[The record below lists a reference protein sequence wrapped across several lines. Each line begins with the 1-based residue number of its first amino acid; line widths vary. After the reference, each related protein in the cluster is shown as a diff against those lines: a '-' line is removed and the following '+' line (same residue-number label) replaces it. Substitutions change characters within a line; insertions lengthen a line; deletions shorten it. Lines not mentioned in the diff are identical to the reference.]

1 MGNAVGGKCMS
12 LKENVV
18 ADGGHVA
25 LADCDAAAGSKDGR
39 SQWALQV
46 NSQITS
52 GRPGQYCLSQRG
64 SAPGVE
70 NVAAKAAAMASS
82 NVNTIAHGANMAVDG
97 RDATY
102 WASKLDVSEP
112 VTFTID
118 VGGRKKLQSASIS
131 WEFPAKSFAILTTA
145 DGEHWT
151 EVFSTDSNALKTT
164 RVALPFQYATKARL
178 IMHEPHAIYGKFQ
191 GRTVYGIKSVSLY
204 ASRLRSIVDSC
215 ANAGKSVDARD
226 KYFMSYVGEFDPCPS
241 KVLRGE
247 LPSLEAAKTSMAST
261 VNEIS
266 DVLPFLASCRE
277 ASTSSFRKTISPDRP
292 SALNRVSHEDKR
304 FLFAEHRRGE
314 SVPGSGVT
322 EKPQTGGGSRDS
334 AFLHLGKLVE
344 SQNGMDA
351 ESVALLMQEGR
362 HAIIEARKALK

>member
-1 MGNAVGGKCMS
+1 MNAVGSKCLG
-12 LKENVV
+12 LKDNVV
-18 ADGGHVA
+18 TDGGHVV
-25 LADCDAAAGSKDGR
+25 LEDCDVAAGSKEGR
-39 SQWALQV
+39 NQWALQK
-46 NSQITS
+46 NNQIKS

-82 NVNTIAHGANMAVDG
+82 SVNAIAHGANMAVDG
-97 RDATY
+97 RDASY
-102 WASKLDVSEP
+102 WASKFDVSEP

-118 VGGRKKLQSASIS
+118 LGGPKKLQSASIS
-131 WEFPAKSFAILTTA
+131 WQFPAKSFAILTTE

-151 EVFSTDSNALKTT
+151 EMFSTDSNALKTT

-178 IMHEPHAIYGKFQ
+178 IMHEPHAIYGRFQ
-191 GRTVYGIKSVSLY
+191 GHAVYGIKSVSLY

-241 KVLRGE
+241 RALRSE

-277 ASTSSFRKTISPDRP
+277 ASTSSFRQTVRPDRP
-292 SALNRVSHEDKR
+292 STMNPVSHEDKR
-304 FLFAEHRRGE
+304 LRVTDNRRGD
-314 SVPGSGVT
+314 SLSGLFVK
-322 EKPQTGGGSRDS
+322 EKLRMGGGSMVS
-334 AFLHLGKLVE
+334 ASLRLGELIE
-344 SQNGMDA
+344 SQNGIDA

-362 HAIIEARKALK
+362 RAIIEARKALK